1 MELYLLR
8 HGEAGEAPRDEDRE
22 LTPRG
27 HEQARAVAVGIA
39 WLGLE
44 FDTILT
50 SPLPRARQT
59 AEPVAAAL
67 GTRLDEAPPLV
78 TGRTPAM
85 ALALLTGCG
94 ERVLL
99 VGHEPQLSGIVRAV
113 TSTFRLKTFRT
124 FSGPFAREQREDR
137 VPFLRSHFR
146 RTVLVAGSTCAR
158 PCWRASRFA
167 RSSRPT
173 ASWRGCSLGA
183 TCSAWATGNVGRD
196 TPS

>member
-1 MELYLLR
+1 MDLYLLR
-8 HGEAGEAPRDEDRE
+8 HGEAGEAPRDEDRD

-113 TSTFRLKTFRT
+113 TSGRIHMRKAMLARVEVRSLKPPD
-124 FSGPFAREQREDR
+124 GELAW
-137 VPFLRSHFR
+137 L
-146 RTVLVAGSTCAR
+146 L
-158 PCWRASRFA
+158 
-167 RSSRPT
+167 
-173 ASWRGCSLGA
+173 SWRHLQRLGH
-183 TCSAWATGNVGRD
+183 R
-196 TPS
+196 